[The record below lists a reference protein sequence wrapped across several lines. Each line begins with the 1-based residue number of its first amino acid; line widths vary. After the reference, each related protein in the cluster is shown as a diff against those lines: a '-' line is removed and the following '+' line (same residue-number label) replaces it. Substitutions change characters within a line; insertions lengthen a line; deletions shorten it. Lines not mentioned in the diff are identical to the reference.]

1 MPKLTL
7 SFKGKLLKY
16 FPIGEGETIIGS
28 APESTVFIDS
38 LAIQPRHASI
48 TIEGDK
54 AILRDLETPDGTFI
68 NNARVGTEYQL
79 KSGDVIRV
87 GKHNL
92 IYTAEPTEMQL
103 EPPVAVALEERI
115 PDETEQPDTAAVSA
129 ADDIDFEARAPRH
142 AYLQILN
149 GQNLGKTISLNRK
162 LINLGKSGVQMAV
175 IAHRNDGYFLSHLEG
190 EMPPKVGDL
199 SIGDKAWQLNDGDVI
214 QLGNIKM
221 QFYLQ

>member
-28 APESTVFIDS
+28 APESAVFIDS

-48 TIEGDK
+48 TVAGEQ
-54 AILRDLETPDGTFI
+54 ATLRDLDTPDGTF
-68 NNARVGTEYQL
+68 VSGTRISSDYQL
-79 KSGDVIRV
+79 KDGDNIRV

-92 IYTAEPTEMQL
+92 IYSAASVEVAAEPT
-103 EPPVAVALEERI
+103 VSVALEESI
-115 PDETEQPDTAAVSA
+115 PDEPEEPETDESGQ
-129 ADDIDFEARAPRH
+129 IDFEAKAPRH
-142 AYLQILN
+142 AFLQILN

-162 LINLGKSGVQMAV
+162 LMNLGKSGVQMAV

-190 EMPPKVGDL
+190 ETSPKVGNV

-214 QLGNIKM
+214 QIGNIRM

>member
-16 FPIGEGETIIGS
+16 FPIGEGETVIGS
-28 APESTVFIDS
+28 APESAVFIDS

-48 TIEGDK
+48 VIEGDK
-54 AILRDLETPDGTFI
+54 AVLRDLETPEGTFV
-68 NNARVGTEYQL
+68 NATRIGSEYQL
-79 KSGDVIRV
+79 KNGDNIRV

-92 IYTAEPTEMQL
+92 IYTAEPAEATA
-103 EPPVAVALEERI
+103 EPNMAVPLEEHI
-115 PDETEQPDTAAVSA
+115 PEEAAKPQGADAPESDEVE
-129 ADDIDFEARAPRH
+129 FEARAPRH
-142 AYLQILN
+142 AFLQILN

-162 LINLGKSGVQMAV
+162 LVNLGKSGVQMAV

-190 EMPPKVGDL
+190 EASPKVGDT
-199 SIGDKAWQLNDGDVI
+199 SIGDKAWQLNEGDVI
-214 QLGNIKM
+214 QIGNIKM